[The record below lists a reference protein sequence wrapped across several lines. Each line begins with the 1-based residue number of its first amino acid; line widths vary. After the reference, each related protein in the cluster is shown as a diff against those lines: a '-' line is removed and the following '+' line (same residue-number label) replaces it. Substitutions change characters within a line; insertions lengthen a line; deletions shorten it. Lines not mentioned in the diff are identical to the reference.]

1 MNTISISDISTLMTH
16 DQIEDSIEKLIQQFK
31 EGISD
36 DHFLSMADFV
46 GQIDEIS
53 FLKRTV
59 SRLRE
64 AGFLSR
70 KRIGRLELDEY
81 PDIDKAKILA
91 SVYSLHLTYSHFW
104 ILNGHLNGQIT
115 EQYFELFGL
124 IRDLPQ
130 LAINVETGIIHF
142 NLFEIVE
149 FIQRKVTIADR
160 VFADGLSAKE
170 RSEFI
175 QKSIADLNNLSFIK
189 GHNLYKNQMDYWST
203 VSVAPSKSNEHVSKS
218 VPQRDSYPFTSYG
231 KELFEY
237 LMDDDVR
244 TGRGKQADI
253 AYYYWR
259 MYSDKFVRGTQKDF
273 KIWVEERYS
282 LKDPLGKFRTLV
294 NLQDEIRNK
303 KYKAAVG
310 WLRSSYPVE

>member
-1 MNTISISDISTLMTH
+1 MNTVSISAISTLMTN

-31 EGISD
+31 EGLSD
-36 DHFLSMADFV
+36 DHLLSMANFV
-46 GQIDEIS
+46 GQIDTLD
-53 FLKRTV
+53 FLKHIV

-64 AGFLSR
+64 TGFLSL
-70 KRIGRLELDEY
+70 KKIGHLE
-81 PDIDKAKILA
+81 IDGHNDTNKAKILA
-91 SVYSLHLTYSHFW
+91 SVYSLHLAYSHFW
-104 ILNGHLNGQIT
+104 ILNGHLNNQIT
-115 EQYFELFGL
+115 EEYFESFGL
-124 IRDLPQ
+124 IKDLPQ
-130 LAINVETGIIHF
+130 LSINIEHGMIHF
-142 NLFEIVE
+142 NLFDIVE

-160 VFADGLSAKE
+160 IFADGLPTKE

-189 GHNLYKNQMDYWST
+189 KHDLYKNQMDYWDK
-203 VSVAPSKSNEHVSKS
+203 VAVAPSKPNDTTLNQ
-218 VPQRDSYPFTSYG
+218 VPQRDNYPFTNYG

-237 LMDDDVR
+237 LMDDDIR
-244 TGRGKQADI
+244 SGRGKQADI

-259 MYSDKFVRGTQKDF
+259 MFNDKFVRGIQKDF

-282 LKDPLGKFRTLV
+282 LKEPLGKFRTLV

-303 KYKAAVG
+303 KYQAAVE